1 MSSIILI
8 CISNNVIFYDFSQLF
23 LILFSFCYFSPIFM
37 DLLIN
42 LLLPLETSFYLIFVF
57 DFSQLI
63 NFFSFN
69 LHSCIMFLNIILFSS
84 CQCSLLSLVV
94 NLFYFVYYIVIQYPF
109 YFHLIPNIFN
119 FAFVVACLFLST
131 FQQFHL
137 KSILNPADA
146 HLQASVT
153 INRLF

>member
-1 MSSIILI
+1 
-8 CISNNVIFYDFSQLF
+8 
-23 LILFSFCYFSPIFM
+23 M

-153 INRLF
+153 INRLFWKSKSSNSFLLNSLVITKLWLSSFFF